1 MSALLASGACL
12 IYEGTSYKVKLNG
25 SRILLSDVENKK
37 AATSITRQKAEQL
50 WFEQNPPKKGEP
62 EAAAAASTS
71 SASATSSTTTPEL
84 VIPSVVVTTTTT
96 TTKARQP
103 RVRKPRKQAAVV
115 VVVDDKVAKVRALL
129 KDALPK
135 TATDAEIEAV
145 VNRVCDVFVNKTT
158 VGGVYFICIT
168 EIAGKPVQ
176 FFGAD
181 GKETHDYV
189 LVKLGR
195 ADNFRSRF
203 GQFKF
208 KFDEVLRING
218 DNTME
223 AELKRM
229 IPANFSRYFFPTGTT
244 RMALLK
250 LIGIPGNNGPTEW
263 RVLSRKTYD
272 ALFSKAPTINSLN
285 WRTELRLTVVEK
297 LPEHSLTIKM
307 GTDVGVRSNSI
318 MVEIQ

>member
-84 VIPSVVVTTTTT
+84 VIPSVVVTTK
-96 TTKARQP
+96 TKARPP
-103 RVRKPRKQAAVV
+103 RVRKTRKQAAAVV
-115 VVVDDKVAKVRALL
+115 EDKVAKVRALL
-129 KDALPK
+129 KEALPQ
-135 TATDAEIEAV
+135 TTTDAEIETV

-158 VGGVYFICIT
+158 VGGVYFIRIT